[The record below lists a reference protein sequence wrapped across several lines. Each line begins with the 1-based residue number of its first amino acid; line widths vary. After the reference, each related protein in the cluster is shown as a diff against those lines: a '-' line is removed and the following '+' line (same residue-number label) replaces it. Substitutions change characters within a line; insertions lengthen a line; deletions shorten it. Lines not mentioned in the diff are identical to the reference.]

1 MQLLR
6 QLFGNAQGVSA
17 ALHLRIHF
25 GWIDV
30 RAVPEHDE
38 VVQQIGTLANEA
50 CGPTF
55 DGLKRDLASLFD
67 DFLRRPAAA

>member
-1 MQLLR
+1 MRLLR

-38 VVQQIGTLANEA
+38 VVCAA
-50 CGPTF
+50 
-55 DGLKRDLASLFD
+55 R
-67 DFLRRPAAA
+67 RRPEPSSLAVRG